1 MAQIPSTIRIENGQV
16 YDQSN
21 KQMDL
26 TRPEFSVLHQ
36 AINQRG
42 DASSWDNGEY
52 RFDVKSNQLTPVS
65 ASSSPFGQST
75 TGGTSSNE

>member
-26 TRPEFSVLHQ
+26 TQPQFSVLQQ
-36 AINQRG
+36 AISQKG

-52 RFDVKSNQLTPVS
+52 RFDATSNQLTPVS
-65 ASSSPFGQST
+65 ASSSFSNRSD
-75 TGGTSSNE
+75 TGGTS

>member
-26 TRPEFSVLHQ
+26 SKPEFSVLQQ
-36 AINQRG
+36 AISQRG
-42 DASSWDNGEY
+42 DATSWDNGEY
-52 RFDVKSNQLTPVS
+52 RFDVTSNQLTPVS
-65 ASSSPFGQST
+65 SSSS
-75 TGGTSSNE
+75 